1 MIKDEKYVVET
12 IISNLEGYTIND
24 DNDLQDFLHE
34 IIDGMIDIYTADLF
48 DSGYFLYVNEYLTEV
63 DGDIIMAIQ
72 QAQYEYY
79 RDIADDNMTE
89 IYESIEF
96 ENEEK

>member
-1 MIKDEKYVVET
+1 MIKDERYIVET
-12 IISNLEGYTIND
+12 IISNLEDYTIND

-34 IIDGMIDIYTADLF
+34 IIDGMIDIYYTDIF
-48 DSGYFLYVNEYLTEV
+48 DSAEFLYHQDYLSDV
-63 DGDIIMAIQ
+63 DGDIVMAIQ